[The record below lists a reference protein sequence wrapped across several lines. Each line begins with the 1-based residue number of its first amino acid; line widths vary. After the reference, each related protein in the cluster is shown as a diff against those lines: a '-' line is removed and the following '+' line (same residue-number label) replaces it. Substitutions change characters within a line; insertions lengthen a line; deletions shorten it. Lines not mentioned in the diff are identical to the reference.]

1 MLSAGLSC
9 MGRSSLKGNQNQ
21 NQTQGQ
27 VGHGQGN
34 NPSFGTVGSLICSHR
49 HYMASNS
56 IRKFQYVVMMRW
68 IIRIKSLIYL
78 CTVVRALQSVMEIFF
93 FFFNLTVSFP
103 SWKLSFGEMFLP
115 YTRFF
120 LTSPS
125 HRYGHIKQYPM
136 LLVILER
143 WTCNP

>member
-9 MGRSSLKGNQNQ
+9 MGRSSLNGTQNQ

-34 NPSFGTVGSLICSHR
+34 NPSSGTVGSLVCSHR
-49 HYMASNS
+49 HYMASNT
-56 IRKFQYVVMMRW
+56 IRKFQHVVMMRW
-68 IIRIKSLIYL
+68 TIRMKSLIYL
-78 CTVVRALQSVMEIFF
+78 CMVVRALQSVMEIFF
-93 FFFNLTVSFP
+93 LFDYFFPFLETY
-103 SWKLSFGEMFLP
+103 FGEMFLL
-115 YTRFF
+115 YTCFF

-136 LLVILER
+136 LLVILKR
-143 WTCNP
+143 WTCNC